1 MHAARLERRQR
12 AEHERAARLLQ
23 KFAEAARGRLPVEGL
38 RVQGYGGRGSAA
50 SNVDGWYL
58 RTDRAAGV
66 STEGE
71 FYILTAPLGLRERLR
86 GVRLMPSPPP
96 MVLGAGGKDGDSID
110 LPDALDRLLP
120 DWRHDETSGDRG
132 VEGT

>member
-12 AEHERAARLLQ
+12 AEHERAARLLRA
-23 KFAEAARGRLPVEGL
+23 FVAVARGRLPAERL

-50 SNVDGWYL
+50 SNVEGWYL

-66 STEGE
+66 SVEGE

-86 GVRLMPSPPP
+86 GARLTPSPPP

-120 DWRHDETSGDRG
+120 GWRDEGSGDRG
-132 VEGT
+132 VQGA